1 MIDTLFKLFSNSL
14 ALLFCI
20 LTLGFVDIRIKYSDG
35 TKFEWM
41 GWVSRAIGKE
51 DF

>member
-14 ALLFCI
+14 AFLFCI
-20 LTLGFVDIRIKYSDG
+20 LTLGFVDIRIIYTDG
-35 TKFEWM
+35 TKFQWV